1 MFRLRQHISLGQ
13 ILQWRKANVQIQAR
27 ASVTFVTAI
36 EEREIGHV
44 APVSSTEAKA
54 ATGATTTALC

>member
-1 MFRLRQHISLGQ
+1 M
-13 ILQWRKANVQIQAR
+13 QIQAR